1 MEVRG
6 KVAVVTGAGGGGQGR
21 AVARRLAREGAS
33 VVVSDI
39 SENGGRETVRLIS
52 EQGGFGTFF
61 RADVAAEHDVSA
73 LFAFSEE
80 KYGGVD
86 ILVNN
91 AGPYFHA
98 VLLEKWIETIQAN
111 LMGTAYAT
119 LRGIVAMRKRGG
131 GVIVNFS
138 STSAIGHGFKPS
150 SSPAYD
156 AAKAGI
162 TRLTTMLAWLQK
174 QERIR
179 VNCIAP
185 DWVATDE
192 LRAYVASLTLEQCKE
207 QGVPPPLTTL
217 DEVADAVMELI
228 TNESLAGRVMVWWTG
243 EKRGLIPIG
252 DPGYVKLE

>member
-1 MEVRG
+1 MEVLG
-6 KVAVVTGAGGGGQGR
+6 KVAVITGAGGGGQGR

-33 VVVSDI
+33 VVVSDVN
-39 SENGGRETVRLIS
+39 EGGGRETVRLIG
-52 EQGGFGTFF
+52 EEGGRAEFF
-61 RADVAAEHDVSA
+61 HADVGVERDVGA
-73 LFAFSEE
+73 LIAFSEE

-98 VLLEKWIETIQAN
+98 VPLEKWFETIQAN

-119 LRGIVAMRKRGG
+119 LSGIEAMRKRGG
-131 GVIVNFS
+131 GAIVNFS

-162 TRLTTMLAWLQK
+162 ARLTTMLAWLQK
-174 QERIR
+174 ERIR

-192 LRAYVASLTLEQCKE
+192 LRAYVASLTLQQCRE
-207 QGVPPPLTTL
+207 QGVPLPLTTL
-217 DEVADAVMELI
+217 EEITDAVLELI
-228 TNESLAGRVMVWWTG
+228 IDEKLAGRVMVWWTG

-252 DPGYVKLE
+252 DPGYAKLE

>member
-6 KVAVVTGAGGGGQGR
+6 KVAVITGAGGGGQGR

-39 SENGGRETVRLIS
+39 NEGGGRETVCLIS
-52 EQGGFGTFF
+52 EQGGCAAFF
-61 RADVAAEHDVSA
+61 RADVGVERDVGA
-73 LFAFSEE
+73 LIAFSEE

-98 VLLEKWIETIQAN
+98 VPLERWFETIQAN

-119 LRGIVAMRKRGG
+119 LRGIEAMRKRGG
-131 GVIVNFS
+131 GAIVNFS
-138 STSAIGHGFKPS
+138 STSAIGHDFKPS

-162 TRLTTMLAWLQK
+162 TRLTTMLAWLQE
-174 QERIR
+174 ERIR

-192 LRAYVASLTLEQCKE
+192 LRTYVASLTLQQCQE
-207 QGVPPPLTTL
+207 QGVPLPLTTL
-217 DEVADAVMELI
+217 DEITDAVLELI
-228 TNESLAGRVMVWWTG
+228 IDEKLAGRVMVWWTG
-243 EKRGLIPIG
+243 AKRGLIPIG
-252 DPGYVKLE
+252 DPGYAKLE